1 VSLLRRCR
9 PGGAVSPAAAAS
21 HWAPGRSL
29 TTSCWQTQTH
39 THPIWCVA
47 CHISGWDG
55 FAGWTGLLNCPPVH
69 LNADLLIA
77 LQIEACDVVLG
88 KIGYGTT
95 SEVLATNTPLVFV
108 RRSETPVLKTLHAA
122 TIICLLGDLGSSL
135 NRATAAGPT
144 STKNPS
150 CALCC
155 ICTVLQWRCAVVI
168 FWPATG
174 HRTSCGQQ
182 S

>member
-1 VSLLRRCR
+1 MYV
-9 PGGAVSPAAAAS
+9 
-21 HWAPGRSL
+21 
-29 TTSCWQTQTH
+29 
-39 THPIWCVA
+39 
-47 CHISGWDG
+47 
-55 FAGWTGLLNCPPVH
+55 LNVH
-69 LNADLLIA
+69 LLIA

-122 TIICLLGDLGSSL
+122 IIYLLGDVGSSINL
-135 NRATAAGPT
+135 ASAAGPT
-144 STKNPS
+144 STKNLS

-155 ICTVLQWRCAVVI
+155 ICTVPQWRCAVAI
-168 FWPATG
+168 FWQATG
-174 HRTSCGQQ
+174 RRTSCGQQ